1 MYAGLALVDDLVTL
15 SLLASAAFFVALSV
29 GLLVRYRRISQRISE
44 SSDLGHDL
52 WQALEQ
58 RMRKQDERILDMM
71 GRLEVVQSR
80 VMVVA
85 GAPPMAPSSPAQTLP
100 RVAPVDVQRDV
111 RSPILPVQQRVVQS
125 EVTESHQTQAPES
138 SPMPSR
144 VFDPNQQLDETQ
156 IAILKLLNEGSRNTR
171 QITDALERSRE
182 HTARVMKE
190 LFGLGLVRRNDSTK
204 PFVYQLTDDG
214 KRFVAGGPEP
224 PSVGSPP
231 SP

>member
-1 MYAGLALVDDLVTL
+1 MALVDDLVTL
-15 SLLASAAFFVALSV
+15 SLLVSAAFFVALSL
-29 GLLVRYRRISQRISE
+29 GLMVRYRRISQRMSE

-80 VMVVA
+80 VMAVA
-85 GAPPMAPSSPAQTLP
+85 NPPSLAPPLPPSMPAKAPPIQ
-100 RVAPVDVQRDV
+100 VQRDV
-111 RSPILPVQQRVVQS
+111 AEPTPAMQQPAR
-125 EVTESHQTQAPES
+125 QAERPES
-138 SPMPSR
+138 QREETSQGPSQPLPR
-144 VFDPNQQLDETQ
+144 RADPDLLLDETQ
-156 IAILKLLNEGSRNTR
+156 LAALKLLRESSKNTR
-171 QITDALERSRE
+171 QLTNALERSRE

-190 LFGLGLVRRNDSTK
+190 LFELGLVRRNDSTK

-214 KRFVAGGPEP
+214 RRFASGGISDSP
-224 PSVGSPP
+224 PSAGSPP